1 MSRGAL
7 IPGGHHFGPLE
18 RQPPAQAAPDES
30 FPPPPSLEQQVRD
43 GLKRTYTMY
52 LANYGQRP
60 EVDEA
65 R

>member
-18 RQPPAQAAPDES
+18 RQPHAQDAAEDA
-30 FPPPPSLEQQVRD
+30 FPPPPSLEQQVRA
-43 GLKRTYTMY
+43 GLKRTHMMY